1 MIFGEIPL
9 SFSNKVIN
17 FVILY
22 VKQYIFICLMQ
33 NKEPD
38 LVGLLC
44 HLKFKYQVEK
54 YAAIQKFDIYN
65 FDKMW
70 IKWAN
75 IFE

>member
-1 MIFGEIPL
+1 
-9 SFSNKVIN
+9 
-17 FVILY
+17 
-22 VKQYIFICLMQ
+22 MQ

-44 HLKFKYQVEK
+44 HSHLKFEYRVEK
-54 YAAIQKFDIYN
+54 YAAIQKFEIYN

-70 IKWAN
+70 AN